1 MIISLFFSV
10 VIYRNASNELERV
23 ARLQRFSYEQRYE
36 SLFYNSSQILIED
49 DLIEE
54 ARHRIFLSLVIIN
67 LSIFMFSSGLG
78 YFLAGK
84 TLKPI
89 AIMIE
94 EQNRF
99 VSDASH
105 ELKTPLTSLKSAF
118 EVNLRDKKF
127 DIKQAK
133 ELVAESI
140 QEVDKLQILSEN
152 LLRSSQYHKLQS
164 NFKLEKVSLSGIV
177 EEAIAKIRPIYKNKN
192 IILLN
197 KTDNI
202 LLLGNRFS
210 LVELFVILLD
220 NACKYSPNNSR
231 VLIKNFKKAR
241 RTIIF
246 VEDNGIGIEKKDLPH
261 IFERFYRA
269 DSARSK
275 SGAGGYGLGLSIAK
289 KIINHHNGAIEVKSI
304 IKKGTTVKVVL
315 PLFS

>member
-152 LLRSSQYHKLQS
+152 LLR
-164 NFKLEKVSLSGIV
+164 
-177 EEAIAKIRPIYKNKN
+177 
-192 IILLN
+192 
-197 KTDNI
+197 
-202 LLLGNRFS
+202 
-210 LVELFVILLD
+210 
-220 NACKYSPNNSR
+220 
-231 VLIKNFKKAR
+231 
-241 RTIIF
+241 
-246 VEDNGIGIEKKDLPH
+246 
-261 IFERFYRA
+261 
-269 DSARSK
+269 
-275 SGAGGYGLGLSIAK
+275 
-289 KIINHHNGAIEVKSI
+289 
-304 IKKGTTVKVVL
+304 
-315 PLFS
+315 